1 MAFKDNGLGSQ
12 CVGLP
17 GEIVWTT
24 IIERG
29 GYPVDISDSSVMIR
43 PVLFFYSIAIIL
55 NMIFKN
61 EMLFLQ
67 SIEAS

>member
-12 CVGLP
+12 CLGLP
-17 GEIVWTT
+17 GKIVWTT

-43 PVLFFYSIAIIL
+43 PVLFFFTVL
-55 NMIFKN
+55 Q
-61 EMLFLQ
+61 LF
-67 SIEAS
+67 